1 MQMEAGRIRHRQ
13 GPVRVIN
20 GVPYPDKASTLSLL
34 PVSVVGRWLADNAD
48 AISGDLLDLGAG
60 NQPFRPWYSSI
71 SDTVVAVDVAPA
83 PGLDV
88 LSFAAPLP
96 FRDGSFD
103 AVLSTSVFE
112 HVDNIDEAVAEVA
125 RTLRP
130 GGRFVITMPFL
141 YPTHEAP
148 YDFWRLTHY
157 GLRSLLQRHGFEVEE
172 IAAQGGPFMLVS
184 HYALG
189 GLAQLL
195 DLLARKLG
203 RLGVL
208 FDNKVVRALIAAP
221 QEAVRTRVSYR
232 STKLSRAASLGYMTV
247 ARKAR

>member
-1 MQMEAGRIRHRQ
+1 MEAGRIRHRQ
-13 GPVRVIN
+13 GTVHLVD

-48 AISGDLLDLGAG
+48 AVRGDLLDLGAG
-60 NQPFRPWYSSI
+60 NQPFRPWYEPI
-71 SDTVVAVDVAPA
+71 SHSVVAVDVADA
-83 PGLDV
+83 PGLDA

-112 HVDNIDEAVAEVA
+112 HVDDIDAAVAEVA

-148 YDFWRLTHY
+148 YDFWRTTHF
-157 GLRSLLQRHGFEVEE
+157 GLRSLLERHGFEVTE
-172 IAAQGGPFMLVS
+172 ISAQGGPFLLLS
-184 HYALG
+184 HYLLG
-189 GLAQLL
+189 GLAQVISLL
-195 DLLARKLG
+195 GSKLG
-203 RLGVL
+203 KLGLVV
-208 FDNKVVRALIAAP
+208 DNRVIRALIAAP
-221 QEAVRTRVSYR
+221 QEAVRSRLSYR
-232 STKLSRAASLGYMTV
+232 STRLSRAASLGYMTV
-247 ARKAR
+247 ARKPL